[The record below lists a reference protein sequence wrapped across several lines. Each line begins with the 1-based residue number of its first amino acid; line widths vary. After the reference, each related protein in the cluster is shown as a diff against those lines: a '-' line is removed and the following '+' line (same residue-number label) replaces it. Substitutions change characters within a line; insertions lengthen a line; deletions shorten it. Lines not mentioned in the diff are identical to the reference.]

1 MGLPSGSSFYMT
13 AVNNANVYLP
23 GTIQIASSLLITA
36 ITNDIIAVITVEV
49 DDVTAYNS
57 YIPGQ
62 MILLTIPFEY
72 GMQQA
77 NGKTVKILSVDELNF
92 YVDMNSINFD
102 PFVMPGSPSQPAS
115 LAPSGSNNLAFSNE
129 TNKIAFQS
137 LNNEG
142 N

>member
-1 MGLPSGSSFYMT
+1 MT

-36 ITNDIIAVITVEV
+36 ITKDIYARLTVEV

-57 YIPGQ
+57 YIAGQ
-62 MILLTIPFEY
+62 LILLNIPFEY

-77 NGKTVKILSVDELNF
+77 NGKTVKILEIDELNF
-92 YVDMNSINFD
+92 YVDMNSVNFD
-102 PFVMPGSPSQPAS
+102 PFVVPGSPLQQAALS
-115 LAPSGSNNLAFSNE
+115 PSGSNNLVFSNE
-129 TNKIAFQS
+129 TNQIAFQS
-137 LNNEG
+137 LNNIG

>member
-1 MGLPSGSSFYMT
+1 MT

-36 ITNDIIAVITVEV
+36 ITKDIYARITVEV

-57 YIPGQ
+57 YIAGQ
-62 MILLTIPFEY
+62 LILLNIPFEY

-77 NGKTVKILSVDELNF
+77 NGKTVKILEIDELNF
-92 YVDMNSINFD
+92 YVDMNSVNFD
-102 PFVMPGSPSQPAS
+102 PFVVPGTPTQQATLS
-115 LAPSGSNNLAFSNE
+115 PSGSNNLAYSND
-129 TNKIAFQS
+129 TNQIAFQS
-137 LNNEG
+137 LNNQG